1 MITMENVEADHITKA
16 RCQYG
21 KVNTEE
27 THWSICAD
35 TERKQQDKHCK
46 GEAVWRRQGGRKRV
60 REGKKIWIC
69 RTWRCSTYIFTHR
82 NSYAEALLQSFTH
95 KRLHTHTNALTHII
109 SFFTH
114 TRFYTQTLLHTDAFT
129 RSPFYT
135 QTLSHWRSYAPTLLR
150 LLRTNTFS
158 SRHCCTQRRLNTQKH
173 WHTCAHICYFTRRRF
188 YTHMLWHNKAC
199 TKYLPVLQ

>member
-27 THWSICAD
+27 AHWSICAD
-35 TERKQQDKHCK
+35 TERKGNKINIARERPYEGDRVVEREWGKERKYEYVGREDVAHIILHTETLTQKHFYN
-46 GEAVWRRQGGRKRV
+46 
-60 REGKKIWIC
+60 I
-69 RTWRCSTYIFTHR
+69 
-82 NSYAEALLQSFTH
+82 
-95 KRLHTHTNALTHII
+95 LHTNVFTHTNALTHII
-109 SFFTH
+109 SFFTN

-150 LLRTNTFS
+150 TNTFS
-158 SRHCCTQRRLNTQKH
+158 SRHFCTQRRLNTQKH

-199 TKYLPVLQ
+199 TKYWQVLQ

>member
-27 THWSICAD
+27 AHWSICAD
-35 TERKQQDKHCK
+35 TERKGNKINIARERPYEGDRVVEREWGKERKYEYVGREDVVHIILHTETLTQKHFYN
-46 GEAVWRRQGGRKRV
+46 
-60 REGKKIWIC
+60 I
-69 RTWRCSTYIFTHR
+69 
-82 NSYAEALLQSFTH
+82 
-95 KRLHTHTNALTHII
+95 LHTNVFTHTNALTHII
-109 SFFTH
+109 SFFTN
-114 TRFYTQTLLHTDAFT
+114 T
-129 RSPFYT
+129 
-135 QTLSHWRSYAPTLLR
+135 RSYAPT

-158 SRHCCTQRRLNTQKH
+158 SRHFCTQRRLNTQKH